1 MPSRTPSLR
10 AARAALVAAAV
21 VVTFAAPGCGGA
33 CEEGTTRGFRR
44 TSASDVVTIEG
55 TEACIDGAWVKHG
68 TFVFRDPQSGD
79 VVAEGAYDRG
89 LEFGAWTQT
98 LEGGVTGAGDFRGGE
113 RHGPWTY
120 TYSNGRTQERG
131 AYAEGERTGRWLSHR
146 FDGTLWRDAQY
157 VEGAL
162 EGEVRVYATEG
173 VIDREESGVL
183 AGGERVGPL
192 GR

>member
-1 MPSRTPSLR
+1 MPPRTQSQVLVR
-10 AARAALVAAAV
+10 AARTAVVAAVLFVGA
-21 VVTFAAPGCGGA
+21 GCGGA
-33 CEEGTTRGFRR
+33 CEEGTTRAFRR

-55 TEACIDGAWVKHG
+55 TEACIDGAWLKHG
-68 TFVFRDPQSGD
+68 TFVFRDAQSGD

-89 LEFGAWTQT
+89 LEFGAWTQS
-98 LEGGVTGAGDFRGGE
+98 LEGGVTGAGEFRRGE

-120 TYSNGRTQERG
+120 TYSNGRIQERG

-146 FDGTLWRDAQY
+146 FDGTLWRDALY
-157 VEGAL
+157 AEGAL
-162 EGEVRVYATEG
+162 DGEVRVYTTEG
-173 VIDREESGVL
+173 TLDREASGVF